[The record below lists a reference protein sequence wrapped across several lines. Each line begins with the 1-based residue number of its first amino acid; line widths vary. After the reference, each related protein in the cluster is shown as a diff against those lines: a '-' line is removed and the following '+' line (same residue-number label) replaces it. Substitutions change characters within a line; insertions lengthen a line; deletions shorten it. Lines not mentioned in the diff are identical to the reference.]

1 MKWWKLISKVLF
13 HQVIYGDT
21 DSVMVKLGV
30 ATVNEAMS
38 IGREA
43 AEWVSSHFI
52 SPIKLEFEK
61 VLVLSTGFINT
72 ANAPSADERLPLF
85 HRSITR
91 IC

>member
-1 MKWWKLISKVLF
+1 
-13 HQVIYGDT
+13 
-21 DSVMVKLGV
+21 MVKLGV

-72 ANAPSADERLPLF
+72 GNSPSADERLPFFL
-85 HRSITR
+85 RSITH